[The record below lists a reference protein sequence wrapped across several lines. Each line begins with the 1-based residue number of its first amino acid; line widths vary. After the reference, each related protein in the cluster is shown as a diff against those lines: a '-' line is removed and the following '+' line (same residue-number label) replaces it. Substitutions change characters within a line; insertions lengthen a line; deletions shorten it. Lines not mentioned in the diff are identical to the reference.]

1 MSGLHRGGEGPPLVL
16 LHGMTSSWRAWRPV
30 LPLLEEHHEVYAVT
44 LPGHQ
49 GGSPWDEGR
58 APTIDALVDDVC
70 DQLDELGLAAPHVAG
85 NSLGGWIALE
95 LARRGRARSVVA
107 LSPAGAWAVPRD
119 MYRLQV
125 LFRLGALVTGWPLMR
140 RLATVGWVRRMLMR
154 AVAEHAERYSPDDVD
169 VLFED
174 LAGCTILEPMLARAH
189 DDGPIRALDHPT
201 CPVRIAWGGSDRMIP
216 FRRYGR
222 PMMDAVP
229 DAELVVLPGVGHV
242 PMVDNPSLV
251 AWTILQVTRYVPAST
266 REGA

>member
-1 MSGLHRGGEGPPLVL
+1 VGVYRGGSGPPLVL
-16 LHGMTSSWRAWRPV
+16 LHGVTSSWRAWRPV
-30 LPLLEEHHEVYAVT
+30 LPELERHHEVVALT
-44 LPGHQ
+44 LPGHV
-49 GGSPWDEGR
+49 GGRPWDGGR
-58 APTIDALVDDVC
+58 APSIDALVDEVG
-70 DQLDELGLAAPHVAG
+70 DQFDELGLDAPHVAG

-119 MYRLQV
+119 MYRLQL
-125 LFRLGALVTGWPLMR
+125 LFRLGAHLTGWPAIR
-140 RLATVGWVRRMLMR
+140 RLVTVGWVRRFLML

-189 DDGPIRALDHPT
+189 DDGPIRELDSPS

-242 PMVDNPSLV
+242 PMVDDPSLV
-251 AWTILQVTRYVPAST
+251 AWTILQVTRHSPANA
-266 REGA
+266 EGA